1 MEDISPILQ
10 HWPYHPNNINVRL
23 IEGADG
29 KKKIQMRLDLGILQ
43 MEMDG
48 RPDGKR
54 PRNCDSYLSY
64 YERRL
69 QKAEG
74 DSHKQGRLTPLDC
87 LHLQQESVQYYH
99 RYLALME
106 LQDYV
111 RVRRDTD
118 LNLRIFDLVNA
129 HCPDQEMVWSFEQYR
144 PYVLM
149 MKVRAK
155 VLIELRE
162 AAYDAALQVI
172 DLGIDDLKQ
181 YFQRHKDRVDG
192 RGGEIA
198 FLDKWAAEI
207 RDLKPQT
214 QRERLQRELDLA
226 VSREEYER
234 AAVLRDQLRGQMA

>member
-1 MEDISPILQ
+1 
-10 HWPYHPNNINVRL
+10 
-23 IEGADG
+23 
-29 KKKIQMRLDLGILQ
+29 
-43 MEMDG
+43 
-48 RPDGKR
+48 
-54 PRNCDSYLSY
+54 
-64 YERRL
+64 
-69 QKAEG
+69 
-74 DSHKQGRLTPLDC
+74 
-87 LHLQQESVQYYH
+87 
-99 RYLALME
+99 
-106 LQDYV
+106 
-111 RVRRDTD
+111 
-118 LNLRIFDLVNA
+118 
-129 HCPDQEMVWSFEQYR
+129 
-144 PYVLM
+144 
-149 MKVRAK
+149 
-155 VLIELRE
+155 LRE

>member
-1 MEDISPILQ
+1 M
-10 HWPYHPNNINVRL
+10 
-23 IEGADG
+23 
-29 KKKIQMRLDLGILQ
+29 
-43 MEMDG
+43 
-48 RPDGKR
+48 
-54 PRNCDSYLSY
+54 
-64 YERRL
+64 
-69 QKAEG
+69 
-74 DSHKQGRLTPLDC
+74 
-87 LHLQQESVQYYH
+87 
-99 RYLALME
+99 
-106 LQDYV
+106 
-111 RVRRDTD
+111 
-118 LNLRIFDLVNA
+118 
-129 HCPDQEMVWSFEQYR
+129 
-144 PYVLM
+144 
-149 MKVRAK
+149 
-155 VLIELRE
+155 RE